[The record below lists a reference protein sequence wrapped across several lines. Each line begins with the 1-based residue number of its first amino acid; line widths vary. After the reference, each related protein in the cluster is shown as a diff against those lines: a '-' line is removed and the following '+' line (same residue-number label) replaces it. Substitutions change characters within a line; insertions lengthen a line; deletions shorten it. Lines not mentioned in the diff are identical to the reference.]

1 MASWKKVIVS
11 GSQAHLQGITASNL
25 TNNTSTPTAQIVGY
39 NPTTGIFSYFNTSS
53 VANPNTFVQ
62 NGNSFGA
69 TAVLGTNDN
78 HDLQFETNNSV
89 RMTIDS
95 SGDVGIGTASPGAQL
110 ETTEDIIVNG
120 VNIGN
125 GGGDQSTNTSVG
137 AGALANNI
145 TGVVAQRN
153 TAVGNQ
159 ALNGNADGA
168 DNTALGYIALQANVN
183 GNLNTAIGANAL
195 KLATT
200 NENTAV
206 GANSLFS
213 NTGGTS
219 NTAVGAGALYN
230 NNGDNNTAVGVVA
243 GKYLSDGSTA
253 NASSNQSIFI
263 GNATR
268 ASGSNGTNEI
278 VIGYDAIGAGDNSVV
293 LGNTSTT
300 KTILREGVGI
310 GLSNTQTPSNTL
322 QVSGSL
328 WATTI
333 TASNIPSAS
342 NANVL
347 LYNSASGQ
355 FSYLSTS
362 SIGNISGTGTAD
374 RVVLWNT
381 STSINDDAEL
391 TFNRTSNALTIGN
404 STFGNNITASG
415 NISAS
420 GNLSVTGNSTIT
432 GTETITGRLTANGAI
447 TTTNITASG
456 NISSSGNLSVTGNST
471 ITGTETITGRLTAN
485 GAITT
490 TNITASGNI
499 SSSGDLFVTGNSTIG
514 GTLGVTGVTTLS
526 NTLNV
531 NSSNGIATNQST
543 FSLLSQN
550 VQTISFAGAATAVNI
565 GNTTG
570 TTTVRNNLTVDG
582 NATITGDLT
591 VNGTT
596 TTIDTTNLTVEDK
609 FIILAHGSGSISPIA
624 EGGIIVEGSTADKGQ
639 AFLFNSGSDVNV
651 TGRWGL
657 AADVHATSSNVT
669 PTDFMVSAIQALGAP
684 SSAPTY
690 GGSAGGYG
698 NIYVNSTDESIWIYS

>member
-456 NISSSGNLSVTGNST
+456 NISSSG
-471 ITGTETITGRLTAN
+471 
-485 GAITT
+485 
-490 TNITASGNI
+490 
-499 SSSGDLFVTGNSTIG
+499 DLFVTGNSTIG